1 MNNNTHQVAIKKLAD
16 KDKKIKNAI
25 IKYGMPNDRI
35 TKGGFETLFKMIV
48 GQQISVKAANSVW
61 EKLKKIN
68 ANDFKNLLL
77 LSDLKLRE
85 AGLSRQKISY
95 SRDLAQKI
103 KNESLVLENLAKLS
117 SEEAH
122 KKLTQV
128 KGIGDWTAD
137 VYQLFVLGHMDAFP
151 QADLAV
157 QEGAKRYFQLATRP
171 SANELVRLAEKWR
184 PFRGAGALVMWQ
196 IYRVEVH
203 EGSTVN

>member
-77 LSDLKLRE
+77 VSDLKLRE

-196 IYRVEVH
+196 IYRVEVR

>member
-103 KNESLVLENLAKLS
+103 KNKSLVLENLTKLS
-117 SEEAH
+117 SEDAH

-137 VYQLFVLGHMDAFP
+137 IYQLFVLGDMDAFP
-151 QADLAV
+151 QADLAI
-157 QEGAKRYFQLATRP
+157 QEGAKRYFQLEKRP
-171 SANELVRLAEKWR
+171 SANNLVKLAEKWR
-184 PFRGAGALVMWQ
+184 PLRGAGALVMWQ

>member
-1 MNNNTHQVAIKKLAD
+1 MAD

-68 ANDFKNLLL
+68 ANDFKNLLF

-137 VYQLFVLGHMDAFP
+137 IYQLFVLGDMDAFP

-184 PFRGAGALVMWQ
+184 PLRGAGALVMWQ

-203 EGSTVN
+203 EGSTVS

>member
-1 MNNNTHQVAIKKLAD
+1 MNNNTHQIAITKLAD

-103 KNESLVLENLAKLS
+103 KNKSLVLENLTKLS
-117 SEEAH
+117 SEDAH

-137 VYQLFVLGHMDAFP
+137 IYQLFVLGDMDAFP
-151 QADLAV
+151 QADLAI
-157 QEGAKRYFQLATRP
+157 QEGAKRYFQLEKRP
-171 SANELVRLAEKWR
+171 SANNLVKLAEKWR
-184 PFRGAGALVMWQ
+184 PLRGAGALVMWQ